1 MYESRTGG
9 RYGNSSLGFYA
20 DMNEVGFSDGQ
31 CCFVTGSAEYQP
43 VTNTSTVNMIYL
55 ELVKGRSLSAGPLF
69 KLPLN
74 TVGSIGR
81 NINIIFSNNKLTL
94 YAPVSVT
101 TFLLQPRSSGL
112 DLGALLQDEEQDALL
127 DCSGKRRSPSSN
139 PNLMRLILA
148 GLEPSN
154 TQTSNTCLVD
164 STQDSLFRL
173 DCALDA
179 NKQLSTFADSSLTL
193 DSPVQQQPASFY
205 FSSSDLDTVSTT
217 TPPPSYET
225 LTQPPNSMLITST
238 TPTPTATN
246 TTAATATAT
255 TTTTTT
261 PPPPPPAP
269 PTTSNTNN
277 NNTNKQ
283 YPPSHPLA
291 LPKHVCNICGDR
303 ASGKHYGV
311 YSCEGCKG
319 FFKRT
324 VRKDLTYTCRES
336 RHCVIDKRQR
346 NRCQYCRYQK
356 CLIMGMKREAVQEER
371 QRLRGDRSENGEPE
385 STSNCISD
393 IPPDRVLEAEL
404 MADKILLGV
413 PQDTVDAYFVQ
424 LVRWARM
431 IPHYCELSI
440 EDQALLLKNGWN
452 ELILALMAYHSTHT
466 KSMEMCMPSSTTTTT
481 APADST
487 TSVNSLESSEDN
499 NYDVIFDRMIH
510 ELTYKLK
517 DLQVDR
523 TELGLLRTI
532 VLFNPDITG
541 LKCGNVVESYRE
553 KAYNCLEEYCRQK
566 NPNQPGRFAKLMLR
580 LPSLRSIGLACYD
593 SPCFMPPIPTLT
605 SLIQALKEQCYA
617 LHATVPQF

>member
-1 MYESRTGG
+1 MKADIVKIQ
-9 RYGNSSLGFYA
+9 LGK
-20 DMNEVGFSDGQ
+20 
-31 CCFVTGSAEYQP
+31 C
-43 VTNTSTVNMIYL
+43 
-55 ELVKGRSLSAGPLF
+55 
-69 KLPLN
+69 
-74 TVGSIGR
+74 
-81 NINIIFSNNKLTL
+81 
-94 YAPVSVT
+94 
-101 TFLLQPRSSGL
+101 
-112 DLGALLQDEEQDALL
+112 
-127 DCSGKRRSPSSN
+127 RSPSSN

-154 TQTSNTCLVD
+154 APTSNTSGLVD

-173 DCALDA
+173 DCTLDA

-246 TTAATATAT
+246 TNAIATVTTTTT

-261 PPPPPPAP
+261 PPPPP
-269 PTTSNTNN
+269 TTSNTNN
-277 NNTNKQ
+277 NNTSKQ

-385 STSNCISD
+385 STSNSISD

-466 KSMEMCMPSSTTTTT
+466 KSMEMCMSSATTTT

-487 TSVNSLESSEDN
+487 TSVNSMESSEDN

-541 LKCGNVVESYRE
+541 LKCSTVVESYRE

-617 LHATVPQF
+617 LHTTVPQF

>member
-1 MYESRTGG
+1 MP
-9 RYGNSSLGFYA
+9 
-20 DMNEVGFSDGQ
+20 Q
-31 CCFVTGSAEYQP
+31 
-43 VTNTSTVNMIYL
+43 
-55 ELVKGRSLSAGPLF
+55 VKGDHF
-69 KLPLN
+69 LPVLCSSCLR
-74 TVGSIGR
+74 TQWVALDATSIS
-81 NINIIFSNNKLTL
+81 FF
-94 YAPVSVT
+94 PT
-101 TFLLQPRSSGL
+101 TS
-112 DLGALLQDEEQDALL
+112 
-127 DCSGKRRSPSSN
+127 KRRSPSSN

-173 DCALDA
+173 DCALDV

-255 TTTTTT
+255 TTTT
-261 PPPPPPAP
+261 PPPPPPPPP

-466 KSMEMCMPSSTTTTT
+466 LSMEMCMSSSTTTTT

-541 LKCGNVVESYRE
+541 LKCGTVVESYRE

>member
-1 MYESRTGG
+1 MKADIVKIQ
-9 RYGNSSLGFYA
+9 LGK
-20 DMNEVGFSDGQ
+20 
-31 CCFVTGSAEYQP
+31 C
-43 VTNTSTVNMIYL
+43 
-55 ELVKGRSLSAGPLF
+55 
-69 KLPLN
+69 
-74 TVGSIGR
+74 
-81 NINIIFSNNKLTL
+81 
-94 YAPVSVT
+94 
-101 TFLLQPRSSGL
+101 
-112 DLGALLQDEEQDALL
+112 
-127 DCSGKRRSPSSN
+127 RSPSSN

-154 TQTSNTCLVD
+154 APTSNTSGLVD

-173 DCALDA
+173 DCTLDA

-246 TTAATATAT
+246 TNAIATVTT

-261 PPPPPPAP
+261 PPPPPP

-277 NNTNKQ
+277 NNTSKQ

-385 STSNCISD
+385 STSNSISD

-466 KSMEMCMPSSTTTTT
+466 KSMEMCMSSATTTT

-487 TSVNSLESSEDN
+487 TSVNSMESSEDN

-541 LKCGNVVESYRE
+541 LKCSTVVESYRE

-617 LHATVPQF
+617 LHTTVPQF